1 MDAVI
6 WHDLECGSYRQ
17 DLDLWLALGQAQ
29 GSPILDIGAGTG
41 RVTLPLARAGH
52 EVVALDIDAELLG
65 ELGRRA
71 AGLAVRT
78 VVADARDFDLPER
91 GFALCVVPMQT
102 IQLFGGEQERAHF
115 LRSAA
120 RHLQPGGAL
129 AIAIAQDLQEFE
141 WHDGDGEPLP
151 DMIELEGA
159 VYFSQPTAIR
169 RRGGTYVL
177 ERTRE
182 TVHPS
187 GHRDRSEDQVA
198 LDLRLDRPTAQGG
211 QTRRVSRARNAKHP
225 PIARTRRKRG
235 GDPGCL
241 TPTMPRSSGYAPC
254 TPI

>member
-169 RRGGTYVL
+169 RQGGTYVL

-198 LDLRLDRPTAQGG
+198 LDLVSTGRLLKEGKRAGFRALG
-211 QTRRVSRARNAKHP
+211 TRSIP
-225 PIARTRRKRG
+225 PSPEHVGSEVVILGA
-235 GDPGCL
+235 
-241 TPTMPRSSGYAPC
+241 
-254 TPI
+254 